1 MLFTLFICFCIVT
14 VVEKMSNIVLKI
26 ICVLGLILLSMISD
40 WALLAPIFTLLFI
53 WSHNSK
59 IKIKYA
65 FALSM
70 LLFGAINFLGG
81 IRRFSLKTNIIYAL
95 GSMLG
100 IALAG
105 IAIIYFY
112 NGKRMNKGKKF
123 SKWFFYFFYP
133 VHLFILG
140 LIRVYFFWYFQ
151 KLFFQEIV
159 MITP

>member
-1 MLFTLFICFCIVT
+1 M
-14 VVEKMSNIVLKI
+14 
-26 ICVLGLILLSMISD
+26 
-40 WALLAPIFTLLFI
+40 
-53 WSHNSK
+53 
-59 IKIKYA
+59 
-65 FALSM
+65 
-70 LLFGAINFLGG
+70 
-81 IRRFSLKTNIIYAL
+81 

-140 LIRVYFFWYFQ
+140 LIRVCFF
-151 KLFFQEIV
+151 
-159 MITP
+159 